1 MNIGKRQYIKDNIE
15 VADTYLRI
23 AQKDEKAAI
32 ELEKQKL
39 YNQSAY
45 FYIQAMEKQVK
56 NHIARKVD
64 ITNEYFANKLSKT
77 MGHSLDES
85 LELLLRIYSGN
96 NEILFQQMQEQL
108 LHQILKDVNFQFL
121 HNSVRYPIYKYKFK
135 DYDFNELTIEDCYKL
150 KEMLVLLKKY
160 LKDLDRV

>member
-1 MNIGKRQYIKDNIE
+1 MNIGKRQYIKDNME

-23 AQKDEKAAI
+23 AQKDEEAAI

-85 LELLLRIYSGN
+85 LEL
-96 NEILFQQMQEQL
+96 
-108 LHQILKDVNFQFL
+108 
-121 HNSVRYPIYKYKFK
+121 
-135 DYDFNELTIEDCYKL
+135 
-150 KEMLVLLKKY
+150 
-160 LKDLDRV
+160 